1 MANDK
6 RPLLIIQFA
15 KAPVPGQVKTRLQGD
30 LGAQAACDVHIALLQ
45 HCCRRLLSA
54 QLAPVE
60 LWVDIQPTH
69 KIFTECLSW
78 GAIGPK
84 IQCGADLG
92 ERMHHAMCDGLERFH
107 QVILVGSDCPE
118 IDKAYLLQATQRL
131 RRTPLVI
138 GPAADGGYV
147 LIAAGSINAR
157 LFEGVQWGEAQV
169 YAQTMRQ
176 VAALGWNCESL
187 PILRD
192 VDRPAD
198 LPHWHKIKEGEAGLA
213 DETGG

>member
-1 MANDK
+1 MENDK
-6 RPLLIIQFA
+6 SPLLIIQFA
-15 KAPVPGQVKTRLQGD
+15 KAPVPGRVKTRLQGD
-30 LGAQAACDVHIALLQ
+30 LGAQQACEVHVALLQ

-60 LWVDIQPTH
+60 LWVDSQPTH
-69 KIFTECLSW
+69 HVFEECLSW

-84 IQCGADLG
+84 IQCGEDLG
-92 ERMHHAMCDGLERFH
+92 ERMYHALCDGLERFH

-118 IDKAYLLQATQRL
+118 IDRAYLLQAAQGL
-131 RRTPLVI
+131 SHAPLVI

-147 LIAAGSINAR
+147 LIGARSINAR
-157 LFEGVQWGEAQV
+157 LFEAVQWGEAQV

-176 VAALGWNCESL
+176 VEALGWDCESL

-192 VDRPAD
+192 IDRPED
-198 LPHWHKIKEGEAGLA
+198 LPHWQKIKEEKAGLVR
-213 DETGG
+213 